1 MADNKLVA
9 ELRTNFGK
17 GAARK
22 LRAAGKTPAVIYGHG
37 SDPRHITLP
46 AHEIALVLR
55 HKNALI
61 DLDIAGS
68 AQLVLVKSATKD
80 VVTQVIEHIDLL
92 EIKKGERVHV
102 EVPVHVV
109 GESLSGTTIDLE
121 HKTLKLEVDAT
132 AIPEYVEAVFN
143 KEGAGF
149 HLMAKDI
156 KIPAGAKLDLE
167 PDSLVASVIVTAAG
181 KNEEPVAAEA
191 AAPAA
196 DAKAGEAKAGD
207 AKAGDAKAG
216 DAKAE

>member
-1 MADNKLVA
+1 MAENKLVA
-9 ELRTNFGK
+9 EVRTNFGK

-22 LRAAGKTPAVIYGHG
+22 FRAAGKTPAVIYGHG

-61 DLDIAGS
+61 DLDIAGTP
-68 AQLVLVKSATKD
+68 QLVLVKSATKD
-80 VVTQVIEHIDLL
+80 VVTQVIEHVDLM
-92 EIKKGERVHV
+92 EIKKGERVKV

-132 AIPEYVEAVFN
+132 TIPEYVEAIFN

-149 HLMAKDI
+149 HLLAKDI
-156 KIPAGAKLDLE
+156 MIPSGATLDIA
-167 PDSLVASVIVTAAG
+167 PDVLVASVVVTAAG
-181 KNEEPVAAEA
+181 QTEEPAEA
-191 AAPAA
+191 AAEATTEA
-196 DAKAGEAKAGD
+196 EKETEAKA
-207 AKAGDAKAG
+207 
-216 DAKAE
+216 E

>member
-1 MADNKLVA
+1 MAENKLVA

-68 AQLVLVKSATKD
+68 PQLVLVKSATKD
-80 VVTQVIEHIDLL
+80 VVTQVIEHIDLM

-102 EVPVHVV
+102 EVPVHIV

-149 HLMAKDI
+149 HLLAKDI

-167 PDSLVASVIVTAAG
+167 PEELVASVMITAAG
-181 KNEEPVAAEA
+181 KNEEPAAAEA

-196 DAKAGEAKAGD
+196 DAKASEAKA
-207 AKAGDAKAG
+207 
-216 DAKAE
+216 E

>member
-37 SDPRHITLP
+37 SGPRHITLP

-102 EVPVHVV
+102 EVPVHIV

-149 HLMAKDI
+149 HLLAKDI

-167 PDSLVASVIVTAAG
+167 PDSLVASVMVTAAG

-191 AAPAA
+191 AAQAA
-196 DAKAGEAKAGD
+196 DAKAGEAKS
-207 AKAGDAKAG
+207 G